1 MCEMDSALSELLS
14 LGLGK
19 LSLLDL
25 RIKINRSTR
34 RVRIE
39 VFFSKAKGSE
49 SIKSQKIKA

>member
-1 MCEMDSALSELLS
+1 MDSALSELLS

>member
-1 MCEMDSALSELLS
+1 MCKMYSALREFLR
-14 LGLGK
+14 LGPGK

-39 VFFSKAKGSE
+39 VFFSKAKGLE
-49 SIKSQKIKA
+49 SIESQKRKE